1 MDTDSFEFSGLSAE
15 QDVFQ
20 TLLFGSGNL
29 TNGPHQ
35 MTITNKGV
43 GDKHNFDVDYMVW
56 EGALPE
62 NSKSKT
68 FNNRDRQFEYLPGPR
83 WWTWG
88 YENNS
93 YSGILYYT
101 QSNSAAFRFNFTGQ
115 SIALYG
121 YLDANHG
128 NFTCS
133 VGGVSRGVY
142 SGFYPYKAFHQLI
155 CFGDNL
161 DDGDH
166 VLHITNLPLSTND
179 GWFSVDYAEVKG
191 TNPYV
196 CLFFSNLVILTSFP
210 PAVEL
215 VIEAGKYLLNAK
227 IIK

>member
-1 MDTDSFEFSGLSAE
+1 MDTYTSELSGFSAE
-15 QDVFQ
+15 QDMFQ

-29 TNGPHQ
+29 SSGPHEI
-35 MTITNKGV
+35 TITNKGV
-43 GDKHNFDVDYMVW
+43 GDKHNFDVDFIVW

-62 NSKSKT
+62 NSKSKA
-68 FNNRDRQFEYLPGPR
+68 FNNRDREFEFLPGPG
-83 WWTWG
+83 WWSWG
-88 YENNS
+88 YDNNS
-93 YSGILYYT
+93 YSGILYWT

-128 NFTCS
+128 NYTCS
-133 VGGVSRGVY
+133 LDGVSRGVY
-142 SGFYPYKAFHQLI
+142 TGYYAAKVYHQLI

-179 GWFSVDYAEVKG
+179 AWFSIDYAEVKG

-196 CLFFSNLVILTSFP
+196 CPFFSNLVILMCFP
-210 PAVEL
+210 LAVQL
-215 VIEAGKYLLNAK
+215 VIEAGKYLLNVK